1 VTGTDDPVAGAR
13 MPGARTVVVSL
24 GAESLLAV
32 TGEEVHRVPPPRVVI
47 GNPTGAGDAVVA
59 ALTAGAGSPWPDLLG
74 DAAALSAAAVL
85 APLAGSYDSAAYERF
100 RACPSS
106 PPEK

>member
-1 VTGTDDPVAGAR
+1 
-13 MPGARTVVVSL
+13 MVVSL
-24 GAESLLAV
+24 GTEGVLAV
-32 TGEEVHRVPPPRVVI
+32 TGEEVHRVPPPRVAT

-59 ALTAGAGSPWPDLLG
+59 AL
-74 DAAALSAAAVL
+74 AAALSAAAVL

-106 PPEK
+106 PREK